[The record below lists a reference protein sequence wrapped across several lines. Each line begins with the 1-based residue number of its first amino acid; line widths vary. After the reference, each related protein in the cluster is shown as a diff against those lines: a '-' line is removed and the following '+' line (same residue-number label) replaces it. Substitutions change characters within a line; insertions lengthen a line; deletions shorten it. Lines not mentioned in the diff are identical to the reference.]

1 MKKQLIALATMGAIF
16 AGCSS
21 SATAAQMPAPQAT
34 VKTNP
39 DFMTIVMQDAQEH
52 RMAKVVKQLK
62 KRIGKTWYVFS
73 GSTPRGWDCSGL
85 TRWAYEQ
92 IGVELPHSANK
103 QARAGIK
110 VATPAIGDLV
120 LFGYKGTNTFFHA
133 SIYIGDNKVIHAGFK
148 RGQTTSILDLDS
160 ASVKNTKIRFVR
172 VSANG

>member
-1 MKKQLIALATMGAIF
+1 MKKQLIALATMGVIL

-21 SATAAQMPAPQAT
+21 SATAAQLPAPKPI

-39 DFMTIVMQDAQEH
+39 DFMSIVRQDAIEH
-52 RMAKVVKQLK
+52 RMMGVIKQLK

-85 TRWAYEQ
+85 TMWAYEQ

-110 VATPAIGDLV
+110 VVSPSVGDLV
-120 LFGYKGTNTFFHA
+120 LFGYPGTNTFFHA

-160 ASVKNTKIRFVR
+160 ASVKNTKMRFVR
-172 VSANG
+172 VG

>member
-1 MKKQLIALATMGAIF
+1 MKKQLIALATMGVIL

-21 SATAAQMPAPQAT
+21 SATAAQLPAPKPI

-39 DFMTIVMQDAQEH
+39 DFMSIVRQDAIEH
-52 RMAKVVKQLK
+52 RMAGVIKQLK

-85 TRWAYEQ
+85 TLWAYEQ

-110 VATPAIGDLV
+110 VVSPSVGDLV
-120 LFGYKGTNTFFHA
+120 LFGYPGTNTFFHA

-148 RGQTTSILDLDS
+148 RGQTTSVLDLDS
-160 ASVKNTKIRFVR
+160 ASVKNTKMRFVR
-172 VSANG
+172 VG

>member
-21 SATAAQMPAPQAT
+21 SATAAQTPAPQAT

-85 TRWAYEQ
+85 TRWAYGQ
-92 IGVELPHSANK
+92 IGVDIPHSANK

-120 LFGYKGTNTFFHA
+120 LFGYPGSNTFFHA
-133 SIYIGDNKVIHAGFK
+133 SIYIGNNKVIHAGFK
-148 RGQTTSILDLDS
+148 RGQTTSILDLES

-172 VSANG
+172 VSVDG